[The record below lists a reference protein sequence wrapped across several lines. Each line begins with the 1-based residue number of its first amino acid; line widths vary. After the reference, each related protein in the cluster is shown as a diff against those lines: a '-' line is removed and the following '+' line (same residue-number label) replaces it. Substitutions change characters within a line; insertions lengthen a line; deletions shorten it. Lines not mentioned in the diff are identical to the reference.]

1 MFKTLK
7 MIVKYSRM
15 KKEDDKRRRRYLKL
29 SREELESLPDAALF
43 DALTARTE
51 AKLIKA
57 GGFIDGVDSLSDA
70 EKVFYSV
77 VLRDGGQQRRAL
89 PVLC

>member
-29 SREELESLPDAALF
+29 SREELETLPDDALF
-43 DALTARTE
+43 DALT
-51 AKLIKA
+51 
-57 GGFIDGVDSLSDA
+57 GGRRQSSSRPEDSLMASIPCQTR
-70 EKVFYSV
+70 K
-77 VLRDGGQQRRAL
+77 R
-89 PVLC
+89 